1 MSHQPT
7 IPPKDELDFLFDS
20 PPSASQGKHQVS
32 STTGSTTTTTEDD
45 FLQMLGEVR
54 LYGRGGEREGGRE
67 EKIEHRNNVIT

>member
-54 LYGRGGEREGGRE
+54 LYGRGGGREGEE
-67 EKIEHRNNVIT
+67 EKMEHRNNFTT